1 MGVVRRA
8 VLLLCFTSLL
18 LPRMSQAGESF
29 VNWEDP
35 HVHPLDL
42 TPDGNLLLAVNTA
55 DNRLMVF
62 DVTSRRGPELVASIP
77 VGLDPVSVRARG
89 NSEAW
94 VVNHI
99 SDSVSIVDL
108 RRGTVTAT
116 IHTDDEPADV
126 VFAGRPER
134 AFITCSQV
142 NRVLVVD
149 PRRPDAT
156 PQRITLKGEDPR
168 SLAVSPDGRYVY
180 AAIFES
186 GNGSTILGGG
196 SLIPDAYP
204 PNAVSDTRGPYG
216 GINPPPNAGSSFFP
230 ALNPANPTPPPVGLI
245 VRKTARGQW
254 LDDNRADWTDLVSG
268 TNAAASGRLT
278 GWDLPDRDLAI
289 IDTASLDVSYA
300 TRLMNANMALA
311 VHPSGSVTVVGT
323 DARNEVRFEPNVNGR
338 FLRVLMAVVDPRR
351 PSSSSVHDLNPHLNY
366 ATPTVPQSLRNLS
379 VGDPRGIA
387 WNSRG
392 TRAFVTGMGSNNV
405 VAVGLGGAR
414 LAQAEVGEGPTG
426 IVFDDSR
433 DRLYV
438 LNRFGA
444 SISVLSTDRLK
455 ELSRVAFFDPTPES
469 LKAGR
474 KHLYDTHK
482 TSGLGHVAC
491 ASCHID
497 GRMDRLAWD
506 LGDPTGTVKSL
517 AGQNLGMGLPLPPF
531 EAWHPMKGPMTTQ
544 TLQDII
550 GKEPLHWRGDRASL
564 EEFNPAFEGL
574 QGDDAQLTTRE
585 MKELRSFLATL
596 TFPPNPF
603 RNLDNSLPRN
613 LPLPGHYTT
622 GRFAP
627 AGQPLPN
634 GDATR
639 GMAIFRPP
647 RLLAQG
653 LFACNTCHTFPSGLA
668 VDMQWTGAMWMPIP
682 KGAMGES
689 HHALVST
696 DGSTNVTLKVPQ
708 LRNVYEKVGM
718 ELTQKE
724 SLSGFAFIHDGSV
737 DSLARFIT
745 EPTFNPESDQEV
757 ADLVA
762 LLLSFSGSE
771 LPRGSATDMFLPPGP
786 DSKDSHAAV
795 GQQVTLTTATPSEL
809 ARVLQFM
816 SLAEQGKVGLVVKGR
831 RSGEARGF
839 AYLGGGVFQS
849 DRASE
854 KVGAFLLLAG
864 ARPGSELTYTV
875 VPKGSERRIGLD
887 QDEDGMLD
895 RDELDRG
902 RRPDL
907 ANDGRRFVEGEGAG
921 QSGPLA
927 TADL

>member
-8 VLLLCFTSLL
+8 VVSLCFVALL
-18 LPRMSQAGESF
+18 LPGRSHASESF
-29 VNWEDP
+29 VNWETP

-42 TPDGNLLLAVNTA
+42 TPDGRLLLAVNTA
-55 DNRLMVF
+55 DNRLLVF
-62 DVTSRRGPELVASIP
+62 DTTSRKGLALLASIP
-77 VGLDPVSVRARG
+77 VGLDPVSVRARS
-89 NSEAW
+89 NTEAW
-94 VVNHI
+94 VVNHV

-108 RRGTVTAT
+108 RRATVTAT
-116 IHTDDEPADV
+116 VHTDDEPADV

-156 PQRITLKGEDPR
+156 PHRLTLKGEDPR
-168 SLAVSPDGRYVY
+168 ALAVSPDGRFVY

-186 GNGSTILGGG
+186 GNGTTILGGG

-204 PNAVSDTRGPYG
+204 PNAVSDARGPYG
-216 GINPPPNAGSSFFP
+216 GVNPPPNAGTSFVP
-230 ALNPANPTPPPVGLI
+230 ARNPSNPPPPPVGLI
-245 VRKTARGQW
+245 VRKNGRGQW
-254 LDDNRADWTDLVSG
+254 FDDNRGDWTDLVSG
-268 TNAAASGRLT
+268 VNASASGRLQ

-289 IDTASLDVSYA
+289 IDTASLDVTYA
-300 TRLMNANMALA
+300 TRLMNLNMALA
-311 VHPSGSVTVVGT
+311 VHPSGTVTVVGT

-338 FLRVLMAVVDPRR
+338 FLRVLMATVDPRR
-351 PSSSSVHDLNPHLNY
+351 PSSSTVKDLNPHLDY
-366 ATPTVPQSLRNLS
+366 ATPTVPQSVRDLS
-379 VGDPRGIA
+379 IGDPRGVV
-387 WNSRG
+387 WNARG
-392 TRAFVTGMGSNNV
+392 TRAFVTGLGSNNV
-405 VAVGLGGAR
+405 VAVGQGGSRLG
-414 LAQAEVGEGPTG
+414 QVEVGEGPTG
-426 IVFDDSR
+426 IVLDAER
-433 DRLYV
+433 ERLYV
-438 LNRFGA
+438 LNHFGA
-444 SISVLSTDRLK
+444 SISVLNADRLE
-455 ELSRVAFFDPTPES
+455 ELSRVAFFDPSP
-469 LKAGR
+469 KAIKVGR

-482 TSGLGHVAC
+482 TSGLGHVSC
-491 ASCHID
+491 ASCHVD

-506 LGDPTGTVKSL
+506 LGDPSGTVKAL
-517 AGQNLGMGLPLPPF
+517 DGQNLGMGLPLPPF

-574 QGDDAQLTTRE
+574 QGDDTQLTPRE
-585 MKELRSFLATL
+585 MSELRSFLATL

-603 RNLDNSLPRN
+603 RNLDNSLPRD

-627 AGQPLPN
+627 VGTPLPN

-639 GMAIFRPP
+639 GLALFRPP

-668 VDMQWTGAMWMPIP
+668 VSMQWNGAMWMPLP

-708 LRNVYEKVGM
+708 LRNLYEKVGM

-724 SLSGFAFIHDGSV
+724 SLAGFAFIHDGSV
-737 DSLARFIT
+737 DSLSRFIT

-757 ADLVA
+757 ADLTA
-762 LLLSFSGSE
+762 LLLSFAGSE

-795 GQQVTLTTATPSEL
+795 GQQVTLSSATP
-809 ARVLQFM
+809 AQFVRVLQFM
-816 SLAEQGKVGLVVKGR
+816 SLAEQGKVGLVAKGVR
-831 RSGEARGF
+831 QGEPRGF
-839 AYLGGGVFQS
+839 TYEGNGVFQS

-854 KVGAFLLLAG
+854 KVGAYLLLAG
-864 ARPGSELTYTV
+864 IRPGAELTYTV
-875 VPKGSERRIGLD
+875 VPAGSERRIGVD

-902 RRPDL
+902 RRPDRPY
-907 ANDGRRFVEGEGAG
+907 DGRHLVEAEGAG
-921 QSGPLA
+921 QVGPVA